1 MVLNQIKA
9 GWIGASIAGVMLAG
23 MSSGANAALMLEI
36 SSGTDTAIVTDG
48 GLGDLSAAV
57 GQVRFSGAIGGFS
70 INISTGTSKPIIGNA
85 DFGSLDLSSIDVSGP
100 AAGTLT
106 IRLTDTDFLQPN
118 ITSGGLAIAGITGGT
133 VAAKAYIDFSNAAF
147 GQGVEIADLGPFV
160 DGPLPGSSS
169 FSDTEFSSIVT
180 SDNTPPFSLT
190 IVASIMHTG
199 AGQLSSFD
207 AALDVFST
215 PSDDISAPGTLAVL
229 GFGLLWFGTRKR
241 RSQR

>member
-1 MVLNQIKA
+1 MAV
-9 GWIGASIAGVMLAG
+9 
-23 MSSGANAALMLEI
+23 
-36 SSGTDTAIVTDG
+36 
-48 GLGDLSAAV
+48 SAAV

-70 INISTGTSKPIIGNA
+70 INISTGTSKPLIGNA
-85 DFGSLDLSSIDVSGP
+85 SFGSLDLSSIDVSGP

-118 ITSGGLAIAGITGGT
+118 ITSGGLAIAGITGGS
-133 VAAKAYIDFSNAAF
+133 VSAKAYI
-147 GQGVEIADLGPFV
+147 GPFV
-160 DGPLPGSSS
+160 EGPLPGSSS

-180 SDNTPPFSLT
+180 NDNTPPFSLT

-229 GFGLLWFGTRKR
+229 GFGLLWLGTRKR
-241 RSQR
+241 RSER